1 MNTKELVLRIAA
13 RADCTQAQARLVLK
27 ALGEELEAALAEG
40 EEVRLAGLGT
50 FSQSWTEPRLVR
62 GIGQG
67 RRRLLDGHY
76 RLRFRPAGALK
87 AAVRSRSESLLKEP
101 AHQDAWR
108 MADTL
113 LADLAAYGPLRSLK
127 LDDADLSDEQVR
139 EKLALLAGADWAAA
153 VQTYERRVP
162 ADVREACDHLV
173 LAARQRFRS

>member
-1 MNTKELVLRIAA
+1 
-13 RADCTQAQARLVLK
+13 
-27 ALGEELEAALAEG
+27 
-40 EEVRLAGLGT
+40 
-50 FSQSWTEPRLVR
+50 
-62 GIGQG
+62 
-67 RRRLLDGHY
+67 
-76 RLRFRPAGALK
+76 
-87 AAVRSRSESLLKEP
+87 
-101 AHQDAWR
+101 